1 MRLNVSTRFHKTKQN
16 WIDICSTYVDL
27 QWNWVAMTDLAENQ
41 TEHQLKSNF
50 LPIGEF
56 YWQNYSVITKL
67 KHLSCE
73 FF

>member
-1 MRLNVSTRFHKTKQN
+1 MTEEGHYLWRYISFK
-16 WIDICSTYVDL
+16 
-27 QWNWVAMTDLAENQ
+27 TDLAENQ

>member
-1 MRLNVSTRFHKTKQN
+1 MTEEGHYLWRYISFK
-16 WIDICSTYVDL
+16 
-27 QWNWVAMTDLAENQ
+27 TDLAENQ

-67 KHLSCE
+67 KNLSCE